1 MSHRSATSSPDLSV
15 SSAAATDL
23 KTEVAEEP
31 SDLKI
36 APRVPK
42 PLYLSTTNVTQ
53 GNLHVLFF
61 GNQKELSNNKA
72 KRSAKQQRSD
82 ALICFYCWHCGE
94 AID

>member
-61 GNQKELSNNKA
+61 FGNQKELSNK
-72 KRSAKQQRSD
+72 
-82 ALICFYCWHCGE
+82 IFYRH
-94 AID
+94 I